1 MTWQTTH
8 YATLQ
13 QVGDILK
20 TLFIEHPEWGKM
32 DWPLEGITA
41 VQTSSDQIVVDYVW
55 GERDVYTGTFS
66 YPAGQI
72 VGTINRV
79 ESYYQNQLVIVET
92 GAVSVDDYIND
103 NYLTTFLYGS
113 DENNWL
119 DTYQA
124 LNVDGKGGTDVISI
138 SIFDQQSLS
147 VWGGA
152 GDDIFEIM
160 INDPHFPSPKTV
172 VFKDYQPNEKL
183 IFSDFDSLDELLASI
198 TNVQDNGNSWSVT
211 FQNQVTLV
219 FENSSLAQL
228 NIQNVLTGDA
238 ADQFALENL
247 PKLMGLTQQ
256 ELISVFDNLM
266 ML

>member
-1 MTWQTTH
+1 MTWQTTN
-8 YATLQ
+8 YTTLQ
-13 QVGDILK
+13 QMGDIFK
-20 TLFIEHPEWGKM
+20 TLFIEHPEWGQM

-41 VQTSSDQIVVDYVW
+41 AQLLSNQIVVDYVW
-55 GERDVYTGTFS
+55 GERDVYTGSFS
-66 YPAGQI
+66 YPNGQI
-72 VGTINRV
+72 IGTINRY
-79 ESYYQNQLVIVET
+79 ESYYQNQLILVET

-103 NYLTTFLYGS
+103 TYITDFLYGS

-119 DTYQA
+119 DTYNA
-124 LNVDGKGGTDVISI
+124 LNADGKGGTDVIEI
-138 SIFDQQSLS
+138 DFLNQQTIS
-147 VWGGA
+147 VWGGE
-152 GDDIFEIM
+152 GIDIFELT
-160 INDPHFPSPKTV
+160 INDQFSSPKSV